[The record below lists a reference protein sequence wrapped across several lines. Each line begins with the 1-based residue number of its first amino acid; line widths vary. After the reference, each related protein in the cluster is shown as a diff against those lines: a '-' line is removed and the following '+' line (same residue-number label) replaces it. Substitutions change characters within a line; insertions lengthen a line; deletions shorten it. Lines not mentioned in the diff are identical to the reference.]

1 MASKHTEALRTSAL
15 DEFDKQAPLFVA
27 RLAMTGYV
35 KMMQT
40 WHQDQWQEQLI
51 MIESAG
57 WRLDSWQIGADG
69 SPYCVFR
76 RAPENRP
83 DVELR

>member
-1 MASKHTEALRTSAL
+1 MASKHTEGLRAAAL
-15 DEFDKQAPLFVA
+15 DEFDKQSPVFWA
-27 RLAMTGYV
+27 RLAMSGYS

-40 WHQDQWQEQLI
+40 WHADVWQEQLA

-69 SPYCVFR
+69 SAYCVFR